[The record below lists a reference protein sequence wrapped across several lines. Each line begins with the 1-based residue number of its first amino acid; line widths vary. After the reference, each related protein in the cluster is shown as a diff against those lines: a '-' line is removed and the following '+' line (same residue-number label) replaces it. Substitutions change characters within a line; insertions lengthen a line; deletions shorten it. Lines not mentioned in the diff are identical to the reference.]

1 MSERLGVYVDLW
13 VTPELEADSNREA
26 IFRSEFDAAIEC
38 RDDASEPAYSNA
50 VKTDETREV
59 ETGFILR
66 KFRLFGTAFPY

>member
-1 MSERLGVYVDLW
+1 MSERQGVYVDLW

-26 IFRSEFDAAIEC
+26 IFRGEFEAAIVF
-38 RDDASEPAYSNA
+38 ASEPAYLNA

-59 ETGFILR
+59 EAGFLLR